1 MLDSLRMLIICL
13 RREILI
19 LKMFI
24 MKKKLIAIIIAVVVV
39 AAAVIGAVISIKQS
53 AQAMEI
59 STEEA
64 QKLLNETF
72 DEMAKTKPLKAIAEA
87 NSIEVKDLPMT
98 VIPDAAVAPIPATIG
113 MGGAPF

>member
-1 MLDSLRMLIICL
+1 
-13 RREILI
+13 
-19 LKMFI
+19 

-39 AAAVIGAVISIKQS
+39 AAAVIGAVISIKHS

-87 NSIEVKDLPMT
+87 NSARPVPAWLDMDKANYTAKVVALAKREDIDLPIEET
-98 VIPDAAVAPIPATIG
+98 LIVELYSK
-113 MGGAPF
+113 